1 MQTIPRDADPVFAG
15 IARTAIPRDA
25 APVFTAKPMPPT
37 LPGTP
42 PVAVPQ
48 LVWLNDQTG
57 AFTTTSET
65 ALHDVAQVLAIAGLL
80 GELNGAGIQ
89 WTTQWTPATGSGGA
103 PGTTQDGPR
112 LIVWPQADTVPGV
125 LAVRAIVKGQ
135 TYGPITLTIQPVN
148 AVLQPLTWSTGN
160 ADESFVYYGTSQLY
174 AAAISGSWP
183 PETIFEWT
191 IDGSCANS
199 ITAHN
204 AVAMDTVGTGVMSAS
219 AVVTAP
225 HCAPQA
231 LGPITLTVTNSGCC

>member
-25 APVFTAKPMPPT
+25 APTFTAKPMPPI
-37 LPGTP
+37 LPNSP

-125 LAVRAIVKGQ
+125 LSVRATVKGQ

-160 ADESFVYYGTSQLY
+160 ADEALTVAGSANPLL
-174 AAAISGSWP
+174 AAVAGSWP
-183 PETIFEWT
+183 PGTAFDWT
-191 IDGSCANS
+191 IS
-199 ITAHN
+199 N
-204 AVAMDTVGTGVMSAS
+204 AVVGLSERHSTNSLAVAAIAPEAGVLTAS
-219 AVVTAP
+219 VTVTAP
-225 HCAPQA
+225 HCVPQA
-231 LGPITLTVTNSGCC
+231 LGPITLTVTN